1 MANNYPFP
9 MPQPTAQIID
19 PSTGNWTP
27 IGYRWSLSMWGRT
40 GGATGSNSA
49 ETLQA
54 ANNLSD
60 LADVAQA
67 RTNLGLGS
75 AATQNASAFLQVADN
90 LSDLNNA
97 ATARSNLGLGTA
109 ATHASTD
116 FATAAQGAEADSALQ
131 PNTAVSVLS
140 VSIGGKVVLS
150 GQVAGW
156 NAPSGTQTRGTFAAY
171 AGQTWGASY
180 DQTVAQTLDNAV
192 KANAQTLAALIADL
206 RTQGIIGT

>member
-9 MPQPTAQIID
+9 MLQPSAPVID
-19 PSTGNWTP
+19 LKTGTWTQA
-27 IGYRWSLSMWGRT
+27 GFKWALSMWGRT

-60 LADVAQA
+60 VANVATA

-75 AATQNASAFLQVADN
+75 AATQNASAFLQTGNN
-90 LSDLNNA
+90 LSDLNSA
-97 ATARSNLGLGTA
+97 ATARTNLGLGSA
-109 ATHASTD
+109 AIHAAGD

-156 NAPSGTQTRGTFAAY
+156 NAPSGTQTRGTFTVY